1 MIERAFQTAAVVL
14 AAAFLASGILFLCQ
28 GHVTVTVFDMWHLY
42 GFALNHPLQ
51 AVLTK
56 YGSHSFFFP
65 TIIWL
70 TDITFFGNNQELL
83 FLFGL
88 TLLILTAIVLL
99 ITVWRDDTIS
109 RTAKIAASVVIVTA
123 NFSMSRASIT
133 SIGPFNCICSP
144 ALLGAVVASACM
156 AAARAGTRPLPP
168 AMILMII
175 AGFVSSF
182 SFGSGFAVWPT
193 LLFLGWSARLS
204 WRALATILVAGVIA
218 VIVYLIMPGAA
229 PEIAPQ
235 DTISTSIALR
245 RFCSLLGTPF
255 LYAVKAWS
263 FRPLS
268 IAAAESSSIPV
279 ACGAVG
285 LVFALAAALPRLVRR
300 DLGASKLR
308 LIGLAL
314 TTFNFIAIG
323 FIVAGRTAHMH
334 ASASE
339 VVAPRYMFWSSL
351 FWAGLFLVLVQWADA
366 KRWAR
371 WPVFSALSLLP
382 ILVWPQH
389 YQTAAWAKYVHLL
402 MESAATSLVNGVCD
416 TEKVVELYRKPDIIY
431 ALAQQY
437 RQKRLDMFA
446 AGVQDWIGRSAGDV
460 SGARYRSVRL
470 KGNMKVQSLVHC
482 EKGPVAAR
490 ITGWAIE
497 RERYIPKRLVF
508 LDPTGTVCGLAR
520 PTEIRM
526 DVNSRN
532 KLSKF
537 TASGFLGYI
546 RDYNP
551 ETRYTA
557 CAADDNGFSRETL
570 PVEALQPTTGDKRFS
585 DGLALF
591 ACAKLI
597 LLL

>member
-1 MIERAFQTAAVVL
+1 MIERTFQATAAVL
-14 AAAFLASGILFLCQ
+14 AAAFLASGIVFLCQ
-28 GHVTVTVFDMWHLY
+28 GHITVTVFDMWHLY
-42 GFALNHPLQ
+42 GFALNHPLR
-51 AVLTK
+51 AILTK

-83 FLFGL
+83 FLLGL
-88 TLLILTAIVLL
+88 TLLIVTAIVLL
-99 ITVWRDDTIS
+99 ISVWRDNTIS
-109 RTAKIAASVVIVTA
+109 RTAKVVASVVVVTI

-144 ALLGAVVASACM
+144 ALLGAVVAFTCL
-156 AAARAGTRPLPP
+156 AAAGAARRLSPWAI
-168 AMILMII
+168 ILMII

-204 WRALATILVAGVIA
+204 WRALATILGAGVIA
-218 VIVYLIMPGAA
+218 VVVYLILPGAA
-229 PEIAPQ
+229 PEIAVQ
-235 DTISTSIALR
+235 DAISTSTALR

-268 IAAAESSSIPV
+268 IAAAQSSNIPV
-279 ACGAVG
+279 AFGAAG
-285 LVFALAAALPRLVRR
+285 IALVLAAALPRFVRR
-300 DLGASKLR
+300 DLGASKLQM
-308 LIGLAL
+308 IALAL
-314 TTFNFIAIG
+314 TIFNFIAIG

-371 WPVFSALSLLP
+371 WPVFSTLSLLP

-389 YQTAAWAKYVHLL
+389 YQTAAWAKYASLL
-402 MESAATSLVNGVCD
+402 MDSAATSLINGVCD
-416 TEKVVELYRKPDIIY
+416 NEKVVELYRKPDIIY

-446 AGVQDWIGRSAGDV
+446 AGIQDWIGRSAGDV
-460 SGARYRSVRL
+460 SGGRYRSVRL
-470 KGNMKVQSLVHC
+470 KGNVTVQSLIRC
-482 EKGPVAAR
+482 EKGPAAGR
-490 ITGWAIE
+490 VTGWAIE
-497 RERYIPKRLVF
+497 RERHIPRRLVL
-508 LDPTGTVCGLAR
+508 LDPNGTVCGLAR
-520 PTEIRM
+520 PAEIRM
-526 DVNSRN
+526 DVNGRN
-532 KLSKF
+532 KLGKF

-546 RDYNP
+546 RNYNP

-570 PVEALQPTTGDKRFS
+570 PVAPLQPAPSNK
-585 DGLALF
+585 
-591 ACAKLI
+591 
-597 LLL
+597 